1 MLSMEGFLGTRA
13 LGEESLQ
20 MWDLNKRLEA
30 YLARVK
36 FLEEENEVLRAEI
49 QSAKG
54 SPGEDSWRTKYEEE
68 LRALRATLDDAF
80 REKCSVEMARD
91 NLYEE
96 IQYVKSRCQKE
107 QAAREEAKKQLSMSK
122 KELEEERRAQI
133 WLKERALQLEKEVE
147 ALLEVH
153 EEEKAGLDHEIASFS
168 QSLESFRCVPVAFQP
183 VEVED
188 YSKRLSE
195 IWKGAVETYKTEVS
209 QLESSLCQAK
219 ENLWKAVEDNQQSQL
234 QLQHLE
240 KDLAGLKARK
250 DMLEES
256 LSRQWQEQR
265 GEAEKFQLALEALE
279 QEKQAL
285 RVQIAQVLEDRQQ
298 LMHLK
303 MSLSLEVATYRTL
316 LEAESTRLQMPAGEY
331 KLANG
336 LRDVKLEMSSSKL
349 QPSTPESRR
358 LLSWDHR
365 MSPSIFPKAEAKMQ
379 LAKTQSDSLKA
390 LTPKSK
396 SPVTREFQKINSVLQ
411 SPVLK
416 AAGAARDHGAAG
428 RSVPSPVPPNTELP
442 AASME
447 AAAGPSSQEQPKSLS
462 PTVPLGPEP
471 SKENK
476 QPHEE
481 TTDETQDLSEEP
493 PGKSPTPQ
501 LLYPDQLVTE
511 ALQDALKEVRDDT
524 QPKEEP
530 ILRAERATEGYSVG
544 NVPELPGWTAADHPT
559 EEVNTAEAASF
570 ETLLE
575 ERAGEDM
582 HEQPDMESTAQ
593 WDGATSHQ
601 ELGPSSK
608 QEEESTPDFLVA
620 AQSEIETQEEMRSLE
635 EEGSK
640 EEEMPTLLSPGESR
654 EPEFVHNT
662 AESLLGKDTLAS
674 SQTDDEHWEG
684 SSGHPSQAAAMGGGL
699 EEPEQGEDDVEAV
712 STEALHLS
720 EDEERR
726 EPWSPSREEEGCDF
740 PGEMKEVQE
749 EESLQREIQATYAC
763 SMESHPV
770 LPGESHLEE
779 DLVERKQESLG
790 QQEMPLCETDPATD
804 EERREEICP
813 EHEPSN
819 IEESISAEEASSKD
833 EDDTMGEEIADRAR
847 DSKGEM
853 GEPREEALEGEDLR
867 TEGKPLGHD
876 DLRQEEVILDA
887 PGDLQENGFEDDILE
902 EEDLETLPREEVLG
916 SGDDDNYQK
925 HCPEDWEMKGEED
938 IEESPGTEDANI
950 TSQEPAWAG
959 DILTS
964 TAVPETEEIE
974 GISPA
979 EIEEMGKDDEDTAG
993 SNLMSHQEQ
1002 MLHEMEQEAEPALG
1016 LVREVQEGHEDQS
1029 AQVPRD
1035 EELVTAPEASWEVE
1049 TRAED
1054 ELASEPDEL
1063 EKASTISAAFQQAPG
1078 DYAES
1083 DESQEEVAQRAE
1095 ELGQEPGTAKTIQ
1108 LEDTLPDSTPLH
1120 LYEGEMLA
1128 AMAASPNPLAT
1139 EDATEPAL
1147 GSEIALEEEG
1157 ELEGSHTPTTPLEES
1172 HEEEEAGMEPAP
1184 AAEHAE
1190 EEEGYFMVSAPN
1202 QEAPSSEEAEISE
1215 DFEEIKVEAADASK
1229 DDLKAP
1235 RETSPAPGDEEHFEA
1250 FVGEADEGI
1259 QMPTEECEMPKAED
1273 FTAEE
1278 DEAVPTAE
1286 PSSPPGEGRFAGIA
1300 DEPERGTE
1308 SPDTDSRASEGQ
1320 GPSEGFAAEPD
1331 EEVGSA
1337 IEPEHDK
1344 SGGAEFPSHDC
1355 PGQLGEEETL
1365 PGQEDESGA
1374 AELTPPGGLQVQMD
1388 PVSPPPGEATPEE
1401 SALVMQPSL
1410 APEDE
1415 TLDGDSLSLPEA
1427 VQTSDDDPPP
1437 PGSLQEASDQGGS
1450 DPGHDGFA
1458 GTTQDNTDGL
1468 DLPAKMP
1475 VDVMKDSDILEI
1487 VEQALEFNQELMLGA
1502 RLAEAEQQAPG
1513 ATEPTRPPH
1522 ELGEDDGDSSPVS
1535 SSEEEP
1541 TVHETTAATASSTK
1555 EPATSGVIRAEH
1567 QELNGLH
1574 SEASLED
1581 LVEFPEELP
1590 NGIAGA
1596 QPATRQD
1603 GRVEQ
1608 EQFGKVPI
1616 AQELPGEEAEPAATS
1631 AVVPPP
1637 AEELGYGEAPA
1648 GINPTQGVPLL
1659 GKHVGAESASA
1670 ASALG
1675 DELLRLAPSQPPRC
1689 QLKDEQESWSSED
1702 E

>member
-1 MLSMEGFLGTRA
+1 MLSMEGFVGARA

-68 LRALRATLDDAF
+68 LRALRAMLDDAF
-80 REKCSVEMARD
+80 REKCSVELARD

-96 IQYVKSRCQKE
+96 IQHVKSRCQKE
-107 QAAREEAKKQLSMSK
+107 QAAREEAKKQLSLSK

-219 ENLWKAVEDNQQSQL
+219 ESLWKAVEDNQQSQL

-336 LRDVKLEMSSSKL
+336 LRDVKLETSTSKL
-349 QPSTPESRR
+349 QPATPESRR

-365 MSPSIFPKAEAKMQ
+365 MSPSVFPKVEAKMQ

-411 SPVLK
+411 SPALK
-416 AAGAARDHGAAG
+416 AAGPSRDHGAAG
-428 RSVPSPVPPNTELP
+428 RSVPSPAPPSGALP
-442 AASME
+442 AAGME
-447 AAAGPSSQEQPKSLS
+447 AATHPCSQEQPEPLS
-462 PTVPLGPEP
+462 PMVPAGPEP
-471 SKENK
+471 SEKNK
-476 QPHEE
+476 HPHEE
-481 TTDETQDLSEEP
+481 AVDEETQDPSEEP

-501 LLYPDQLVTE
+501 LLYPDRLVTE
-511 ALQDALKEVRDDT
+511 ALEDALKEVRDDAE
-524 QPKEEP
+524 PKEEP
-530 ILRAERATEGYSVG
+530 MLEAERATEGYRVG
-544 NVPELPGWTAADHPT
+544 SAPELPGWTAADHPT
-559 EEVNTAEAASF
+559 EEVDGAEDANF
-570 ETLLE
+570 EALLE

-582 HEQPDMESTAQ
+582 HKEPDMESTAQ
-593 WDGATSHQ
+593 RDGATSHL
-601 ELGPSSK
+601 ELGPSGE

-620 AQSEIETQEEMRSLE
+620 AQSEIETQEEMRSWE
-635 EEGSK
+635 EEGSR
-640 EEEMPTLLSPGESR
+640 EEEMPMLLSPEESG
-654 EPEFVHNT
+654 EPEFVRDT
-662 AESLLGKDTLAS
+662 ADSPLGEDTLAS
-674 SQTDDEHWEG
+674 SGPNAECWEG
-684 SSGHPSQAAAMGGGL
+684 STGHPSQAAAVGGGL

-712 STEALHLS
+712 STEALNLS

-726 EPWSPSREEEGCDF
+726 EPWSPSREDEECDF
-740 PGEMKEVQE
+740 PEEAKEVRE
-749 EESLQREIQATYAC
+749 GESLQREIQATHAC
-763 SMESHPV
+763 PMESHPV

-779 DLVERKQESLG
+779 DLVEREQESLG
-790 QQEMPLCETDPATD
+790 HQEMPLCETDPAAD
-804 EERREEICP
+804 EEGREETCP
-813 EHEPSN
+813 EHEPSS
-819 IEESISAEEASSKD
+819 IKESISAEEASSRA
-833 EDDTMGEEIADRAR
+833 EEDTMGEEITDRAR
-847 DSKGEM
+847 DGEGEM
-853 GEPREEALEGEDLR
+853 GEPGEEDLEEEDLR
-867 TEGKPLGHD
+867 AEGKPLGPE
-876 DLRQEEVILDA
+876 DLRQEEVTLEES
-887 PGDLQENGFEDDILE
+887 GGLQENGFEDDLLE
-902 EEDLETLPREEVLG
+902 QEDLETLPREEVLG
-916 SGDDDNYQK
+916 GRDDDNYQK
-925 HCPEDWEMKGEED
+925 HCPEDREMKGEED
-938 IEESPGTEDANI
+938 MEGSPGREDASV
-950 TSQEPAWAG
+950 TSQEPAWAD

-964 TAVPETEEIE
+964 TGVPESEETE

-979 EIEEMGKDDEDTAG
+979 EIEEMGKDDEDDTG
-993 SNLMSHQEQ
+993 SRMSRQEPTPQ
-1002 MLHEMEQEAEPALG
+1002 NETEQEAEPALG
-1016 LVREVQEGHEDQS
+1016 LAREAQEGHQD
-1029 AQVPRD
+1029 PPGD
-1035 EELVTAPEASWEVE
+1035 EEPATAPEVSWEAQ

-1054 ELASEPDEL
+1054 AGGELSSEPDEP
-1063 EKASTISAAFQQAPG
+1063 EKASTGSAAFQQAPG

-1083 DESQEEVAQRAE
+1083 DESQEEDTRRTE
-1095 ELGQEPGTAKTIQ
+1095 ELGQEPGTGKSIQ
-1108 LEDTLPDSTPLH
+1108 LEDTLPDDTPLH

-1128 AMAASPNPLAT
+1128 AIASSPNPLAS
-1139 EDATEPAL
+1139 EDATEPDP
-1147 GSEIALEEEG
+1147 GPEIAVEDEG
-1157 ELEGSHTPTTPLEES
+1157 ELEGSRTPTTPLKEG

-1184 AAEHAE
+1184 AAERAE

-1202 QEAPSSEEAEISE
+1202 QEVPSSEEAEISE
-1215 DFEEIKVEAADASK
+1215 DFEEITVEATEASK

-1235 RETSPAPGDEEHFEA
+1235 RETSPVPEEEGCFEA
-1250 FVGEADEGI
+1250 FVGEADKGI
-1259 QMPTEECEMPKAED
+1259 KMPTEEREMPRAGD

-1278 DEAVPTAE
+1278 EDAVPAVE
-1286 PSSPPGEGRFAGIA
+1286 PGSPPGEGRFTGIA
-1300 DEPERGTE
+1300 DEPDRGAE
-1308 SPDTDSRASEGQ
+1308 SPDADSGTHEGQ
-1320 GPSEGFAAEPD
+1320 EPSEGFAAEPD
-1331 EEVGSA
+1331 EVVGGTA
-1337 IEPEHDK
+1337 EPESDA
-1344 SGGAEFPSHDC
+1344 SRGAEFPSHDSPWQ
-1355 PGQLGEEETL
+1355 PGMEEPF

-1374 AELTPPGGLQVQMD
+1374 AELIPPGGLQAQTD
-1388 PVSPPPGEATPEE
+1388 PGEAAPAE
-1401 SALVMQPSL
+1401 SALVEQPSL
-1410 APEDE
+1410 APEDKMP
-1415 TLDGDSLSLPEA
+1415 DGDSLFPAEEE
-1427 VQTSDDDPPP
+1427 QISDADPPP
-1437 PGSLQEASDQGGS
+1437 PGSSQEADDRGGS
-1450 DPGHDGFA
+1450 DPGHDGST
-1458 GTTQDNTDGL
+1458 GTNQDTADGL

-1475 VDVMKDSDILEI
+1475 ADVMKDSDILEI
-1487 VEQALEFNQELMLGA
+1487 VEQALEFNQGLMLGA

-1513 ATEPTRPPH
+1513 GTEPTRPPRD
-1522 ELGEDDGDSSPVS
+1522 LGEDDGDSSPVS

-1541 TVHETTAATASSTK
+1541 TVQETPAAAAPSAE
-1555 EPATSGVIRAEH
+1555 EPATAGIIRAENR
-1567 QELNGLH
+1567 ELNGLH

-1581 LVEFPEELP
+1581 LAEFPEELP
-1590 NGIAGA
+1590 NGIAEA
-1596 QPATRQD
+1596 QPARHQE
-1603 GRVEQ
+1603 GHAEQ
-1608 EQFGKVPI
+1608 EQFGKVPL

-1631 AVVPPP
+1631 AAVPPP
-1637 AEELGYGEAPA
+1637 PEGPGYGEAPA
-1648 GINPTQGVPLL
+1648 GKNPTQSMPLL
-1659 GKHVGAESASA
+1659 GKHESASVV
-1670 ASALG
+1670 SALG
-1675 DELLRLAPSQPPRC
+1675 DEVLHLAPGQPPRRRL
-1689 QLKDEQESWSSED
+1689 QDEQESWSSED
-1702 E
+1702 D